1 MAEKKKP
8 VKKNGYNL
16 LITCDINEE
25 ESTKEITK
33 VLNMIGE
40 APRIKKT
47 LADGVY
53 HVKVSDSRKV
63 NERLKKICEADP
75 KIFSLTHRYTPI
87 DVWCKSDIR
96 TMQQEIKKLASKIEE
111 SQKWRI
117 SVNKRFWDKMGEKE
131 LISKLAEVVT
141 PNSISLENPNKII
154 QVEIIEKETGISL
167 LDPEDIL
174 NISKVKS

>member
-8 VKKNGYNL
+8 AKKPGYNL
-16 LITCDINEE
+16 LITCDTNEE
-25 ESTKEITK
+25 ESTKEIAN
-33 VLNMIGE
+33 LLSMIGE
-40 APRIKKT
+40 SPKIKKT

-53 HVKVSDSRKV
+53 QAKVSDARKV

-87 DVWCKSDIR
+87 DAWCKSDIR

-117 SVNKRFWDKMGEKE
+117 SVNKRFWDRMSEKD

-141 PNSISLENPNKII
+141 PNNISLENPNKII
-154 QVEIIEKETGISL
+154 QVEIIEKETGVSL

-174 NISKVKS
+174 NVSKVKS